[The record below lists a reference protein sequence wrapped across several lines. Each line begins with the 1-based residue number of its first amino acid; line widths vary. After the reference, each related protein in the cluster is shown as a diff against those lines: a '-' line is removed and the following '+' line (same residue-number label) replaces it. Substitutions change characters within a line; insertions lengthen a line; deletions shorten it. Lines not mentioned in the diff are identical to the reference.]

1 MLSDSIT
8 YSKVAHIDL
17 IENKSEVDDIVNN
30 LFEQNF
36 VSKRQKKFLT
46 NFSPK
51 MPVLYGLPKIHKK
64 DIPLRPIVSQIDSP
78 SYKINKFL
86 DYILTTAEKEIPYL
100 LQDTTKFLQY
110 IKELDKFTH
119 VKPIL
124 FTIDVTSLYTVLPH
138 NMCIEYVKE
147 MYIETLG
154 QWNKYTQD
162 IRPITVDSL
171 VNILQIILD
180 QRFLN
185 LTTKCTVKITV

>member
-8 YSKVAHIDL
+8 YSKIVRIDL
-17 IENKSEVDDIVNN
+17 IQKKSEVDAIINN
-30 LFEQNF
+30 LCENNF
-36 VSKRQKKFLT
+36 ISKRQKKFLS

-51 MPVLYGLPKIHKK
+51 MPVFYGLPKIHKK
-64 DIPLRPIVSQIDSP
+64 DVPLRPIVSQIDSP

-110 IKELDKFTH
+110 INKLDILKQ

-138 NMCIEYVKE
+138 DMCVDYVTE
-147 MYIETLG
+147 MYVETLDK
-154 QWNKYTQD
+154 WNKYTHD
-162 IRPITVDSL
+162 IKPINVDSL
-171 VNILQIILD
+171 VNILRVILN
-180 QRFLN
+180 QSFSN
-185 LTTKCTVKITV
+185 LMTAFTVKIMV